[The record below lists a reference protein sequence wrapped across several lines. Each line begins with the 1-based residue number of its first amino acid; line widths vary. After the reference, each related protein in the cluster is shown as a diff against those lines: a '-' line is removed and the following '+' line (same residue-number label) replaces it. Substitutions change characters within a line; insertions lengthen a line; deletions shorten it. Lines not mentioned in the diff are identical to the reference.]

1 MQFLCIIIA
10 LPVVLVAAGC
20 ATSSGGSNSDVPEA
34 RPRVI
39 EQRVQRNGWSP
50 KDARR
55 ATSLYALKCGRC
67 HKFYD
72 PAAYDTG
79 DWDRWM
85 GKMAKKAKLSAEQGR
100 LLSTY
105 LSAGRIPQ

>member
-1 MQFLCIIIA
+1 MQFLRIIVV

-20 ATSSGGSNSDVPEA
+20 ATSSQDSTSNIPEA

-39 EQRVQRNGWSP
+39 EQRVQTIGWSA
-50 KDARR
+50 KDARQ

-72 PAAYDTG
+72 PAAYAAA
-79 DWDRWM
+79 DWDLWMVKM
-85 GKMAKKAKLSAEQGR
+85 GKKARLTSNEQET
-100 LLSTY
+100 LSTY
-105 LSAGRIPQ
+105 LATARQRR